1 MELKEFD
8 SLLSRHDWHY
18 DYSDDHRVWSRG
30 SESNIKIMSAMRL
43 SENHKAL
50 YDAWVWSI
58 FENYEAKKPRLTRE
72 QRNEIRKS
80 LGVL

>member
-8 SLLSRHDWHY
+8 ALLARHDWHY

-30 SESNIKIMSAMRL
+30 SESNSKIMSAMRL
-43 SENHKAL
+43 SDNHKAL
-50 YDAWVWSI
+50 YDAWVGSI
-58 FENYEAKKPRLTRE
+58 FEDYKTRKTPLTRE